1 MVVRS
6 NLITIIITVIVLL
19 KERHQIGP
27 GYIERA
33 SNLTDRRPHVSSPT
47 KTRAKLQTWSWI
59 SLSSLALSLS
69 LIVIEKS
76 RHVWCIA
83 TCFIFCSSNFQ
94 LHQTYQLWCWSRSSS
109 LSWCRWWW
117 PCWQVNQGA
126 LHQICLNFK
135 LFNFLI
141 AKEKLEHHPK
151 ISRKSIAQ
159 KRKIFCRI
167 LAAPLHWRQEL

>member
-1 MVVRS
+1 MKETEKMSWQWRLVFRS

-47 KTRAKLQTWSWI
+47 KTRAKLQTWCWI
-59 SLSSLALSLS
+59 SSSSLALSLS

-83 TCFIFCSSNFQ
+83 ACFIFCHLQLQLPTSSN
-94 LHQTYQLWCWSRSSS
+94 
-109 LSWCRWWW
+109 LS
-117 PCWQVNQGA
+117 
-126 LHQICLNFK
+126 IMM
-135 LFNFLI
+135 LI
-141 AKEKLEHHPK
+141 AIIIFIMMPIMMIMLASEP
-151 ISRKSIAQ
+151 RCIAPN
-159 KRKIFCRI
+159 
-167 LAAPLHWRQEL
+167 LPELQTF